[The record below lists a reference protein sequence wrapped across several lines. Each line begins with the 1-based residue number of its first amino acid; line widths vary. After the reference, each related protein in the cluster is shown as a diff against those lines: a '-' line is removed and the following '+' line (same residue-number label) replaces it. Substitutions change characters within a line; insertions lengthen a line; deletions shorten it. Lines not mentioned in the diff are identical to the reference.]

1 VHEVLILESLRK
13 QGYLAG
19 GYFMENK
26 QIIRKK
32 ILINK
37 KFQFKFAAMIVATLF
52 VMLALVEWDIFYT
65 MKTILPKVFFMEEI
79 RQDLTAF
86 HLLLAVKSLVFM
98 VLVAFISVY
107 FSHRIAGP
115 IYRLEKDL
123 MQMVNEGDL
132 TKQFHLREKD
142 ELKELAETL
151 NTMTANLR
159 TKLLS
164 DEQFREESRTKIAE
178 ILKML
183 REKETISAEEKNVII
198 LKAEEISNASN
209 VSPVSFKI

>member
-1 VHEVLILESLRK
+1 MEEKKGGKFQRK
-13 QGYLAG
+13 Q
-19 GYFMENK
+19 
-26 QIIRKK
+26 

-37 KFQFKFAAMIVATLF
+37 KFQFKFAAVILVTLF
-52 VMLALVEWDIFYT
+52 VMLGLVEWDIFYT

-123 MQMVNEGDL
+123 FRMIEESDL
-132 TKQFHLREKD
+132 TRQFRLREKD
-142 ELKELAETL
+142 ELKELADAL

-159 TKLLS
+159 TKLLA
-164 DEQFREESRTKIAE
+164 DEQFREETRAQIDEIQK
-178 ILKML
+178 ILK
-183 REKETISAEEKNVII
+183 ENETITSDNRNLI
-198 LKAEEISNASN
+198 LSKIEAISNAST

>member
-1 VHEVLILESLRK
+1 MGNEQSV
-13 QGYLAG
+13 
-19 GYFMENK
+19 
-26 QIIRKK
+26 RKK

-37 KFQFKFAAMIVATLF
+37 KFQFRYAAMIVSALF
-52 VMLALVEWDIFYT
+52 VMLVLVEWDIFYT

-98 VLVAFISVY
+98 VFVAFISVY

-115 IYRLEKDL
+115 IYRLTKDL
-123 MQMVNEGDL
+123 LTMINDGDL
-132 TKQFHLREKD
+132 TKQFRLREKD
-142 ELKELAETL
+142 ELKELAEAL

-164 DEQFREESRTKIAE
+164 DEQFREETQTKISE
-178 ILKML
+178 ILKVL
-183 REKETISAEEKNVII
+183 REKET
-198 LKAEEISNASN
+198 
-209 VSPVSFKI
+209 

>member
-1 VHEVLILESLRK
+1 MGNE
-13 QGYLAG
+13 Q
-19 GYFMENK
+19 N
-26 QIIRKK
+26 IRKK

-37 KFQFKFAAMIVATLF
+37 KFQFKYAAMIVGTLF
-52 VMLALVEWDIFYT
+52 VMVALIEWDIFYT

-123 MQMVNEGDL
+123 LIMINEGDL
-132 TKQFHLREKD
+132 TKQFRLREKD
-142 ELKELAETL
+142 ELKELAEAL

-164 DEQFREESRTKIAE
+164 DEQFREEARIKIAE
-178 ILKML
+178 ILKVL
-183 REKETISAEEKNVII
+183 REKETISAEEKNII
-198 LKAEEISNASN
+198 IAKAEEISNASN
-209 VSPVSFKI
+209 VSSVSFKI

>member
-1 VHEVLILESLRK
+1 MANEQSV
-13 QGYLAG
+13 
-19 GYFMENK
+19 
-26 QIIRKK
+26 RKK

-37 KFQFKFAAMIVATLF
+37 KFQFKYAAMIVATLF
-52 VMLALVEWDIFYT
+52 VMVALVEWDIFYT

-86 HLLLAVKSLVFM
+86 HLLLAMKSLVFM

-123 MQMVNEGDL
+123 IYMINEGDL
-132 TKQFHLREKD
+132 TKQFRLREKD
-142 ELKELAETL
+142 ELKELAEAL

-164 DEQFREESRTKIAE
+164 DEQFREEARTKISE
-178 ILKML
+178 ILKIL
-183 REKETISAEEKNVII
+183 KEKETISAEEKNFLIA
-198 LKAEEISNASN
+198 KAEEISNASN
-209 VSPVSFKI
+209 VSSVNFKI

>member
-1 VHEVLILESLRK
+1 MGNEQS
-13 QGYLAG
+13 
-19 GYFMENK
+19 
-26 QIIRKK
+26 IRKK

-37 KFQFKFAAMIVATLF
+37 KFQFKYAAMIVATLF
-52 VMLALVEWDIFYT
+52 VMVALVEWDIFYT

-79 RQDLTAF
+79 RQDLAAF

-123 MQMVNEGDL
+123 LHMVNEGDL
-132 TKQFHLREKD
+132 TKQFRLREKD
-142 ELKELAETL
+142 ELKELAEAL

-164 DEQFREESRTKIAE
+164 DEQFREEARIKITE
-178 ILKML
+178 ILKIL
-183 REKETISAEEKNVII
+183 KEKETISAEEKNIVIA
-198 LKAEEISNASN
+198 KAEEISNASN
-209 VSPVSFKI
+209 VSSVSFKI

>member
-1 VHEVLILESLRK
+1 MDNTTIK
-13 QGYLAG
+13 
-19 GYFMENK
+19 
-26 QIIRKK
+26 RKK

-37 KFQFKFAAMIVATLF
+37 KFQFKYAAMIVGTLF
-52 VMLALVEWDIFYT
+52 VMVALVEWDIFYT

-98 VLVAFISVY
+98 VLIAFISVY

-123 MQMVNEGDL
+123 LIMINEGDL
-132 TKQFHLREKD
+132 TKQFRLREKD
-142 ELKELAETL
+142 ELKELAEAL

-164 DEQFREESRTKIAE
+164 DEQFREETRMKISE
-178 ILKML
+178 VLKIL
-183 REKETISAEEKNVII
+183 REKEIISGEEKNTII
-198 LKAEEISNASN
+198 SKAEEISNASYI
-209 VSPVSFKI
+209 SPVSFKI

>member
-1 VHEVLILESLRK
+1 
-13 QGYLAG
+13 
-19 GYFMENK
+19 MENK

>member
-1 VHEVLILESLRK
+1 
-13 QGYLAG
+13 
-19 GYFMENK
+19 MENA
-26 QIIRKK
+26 QSIRKK

-37 KFQFKFAAMIVATLF
+37 KFQFKYAAMIVGTLF
-52 VMLALVEWDIFYT
+52 VMVALVEWDIFYT

-123 MQMVNEGDL
+123 LTMINEGDL
-132 TKQFHLREKD
+132 TKQFRLREKD
-142 ELKELAETL
+142 ELKELAEAL

-164 DEQFREESRTKIAE
+164 DEQFREEARIKISE
-178 ILKML
+178 ILKIL
-183 REKETISAEEKNVII
+183 KEKETISAEEKNII
-198 LKAEEISNASN
+198 IAKAEEISNASN
-209 VSPVSFKI
+209 VSSVSFKI

>member
-1 VHEVLILESLRK
+1 
-13 QGYLAG
+13 
-19 GYFMENK
+19 MENE
-26 QIIRKK
+26 QSIRKK

-37 KFQFKFAAMIVATLF
+37 KFQFKYAAMIVGTLF
-52 VMLALVEWDIFYT
+52 VMVALVEWDIFYT

-86 HLLLAVKSLVFM
+86 HLLLAIKSFVFM

-123 MQMVNEGDL
+123 LHMVNEGDL
-132 TKQFHLREKD
+132 TKQFRLREKD
-142 ELKELAETL
+142 ELKELAEAL

-164 DEQFREESRTKIAE
+164 DEQFREEARIKISE
-178 ILKML
+178 ILKIL

-198 LKAEEISNASN
+198 AKAEEIANASN
-209 VSPVSFKI
+209 ISSVNFKI

>member
-1 VHEVLILESLRK
+1 MGNEQS
-13 QGYLAG
+13 
-19 GYFMENK
+19 
-26 QIIRKK
+26 IRKK

-37 KFQFKFAAMIVATLF
+37 KFQFKYAAMIVGTLF
-52 VMLALVEWDIFYT
+52 VMVVLVEWDIFYT

-123 MQMVNEGDL
+123 LTMINEGDL
-132 TKQFHLREKD
+132 TKQFRLREKD
-142 ELKELAETL
+142 ELKELAEAL

-164 DEQFREESRTKIAE
+164 DEQFREEARTKISE
-178 ILKML
+178 ILKIL
-183 REKETISAEEKNVII
+183 KEKETISAEEKNFLIA
-198 LKAEEISNASN
+198 KAEEISNASN
-209 VSPVSFKI
+209 VSSVNFKI